1 MNSLLY
7 GHNADE
13 RIVAVQQLNDST
25 MRVYFRDGDAVRYSD
40 ERFYPFFFLSETT
53 FLEEF
58 RQKHWVKKLE
68 GDAFF
73 KYLCAFE
80 EWTSMWDAIRH
91 MIDRFN
97 RNAVTKAESYNQLDF
112 VHLYTDPVT
121 QYLLQ
126 SGRTLFK
133 GMQFE
138 GLYRLQLDI
147 ETYTSPRYRFSNANR
162 AEDRIILVALSDNR
176 GWEHLINGKKL
187 SEKQMLTELVRIIA
201 ERDPDVIEGHNIF
214 NFDLPY
220 ILKRCELHGVSFS
233 VGRDGS
239 VPRSFDTR
247 MSFAERTTEYS
258 ITEIAGRHVIDT
270 RILVQSYDMSKRD
283 MESHGLKYAATYFGL
298 SSPDRTYIPGD
309 RISWHWDHDVQ
320 PLMDY
325 ALDDVRETRGLS
337 DHLSGTSFYLAQMVP
352 FSYGAVCRS
361 GSASKIESLMVRAY
375 LREKHSIPKPSTG
388 TQTTGG
394 YADVFTIGIVGPV
407 LHIDVES
414 LYPSIMISKNVM
426 PASDVNNVFQTL
438 LQNLTAL
445 RLDTKRKMKDCKE
458 VEERSRLDAAQSS
471 LKILINS
478 FYGYLGYSRG
488 LFNDFPQADVVTK
501 TGQGILHHMMAFIR
515 AEDGKVVEVDTDGVF
530 FVPPHEVNTE
540 EAERKFLEKLGTT
553 MPEGIT
559 IALDGR
565 YKRMLSYKMKNYAL
579 LGYDDKIKVKG
590 SSLTSRSMERFGRNY
605 IMQCIGCFLNSDI
618 QGLHTLYSSLHHAIT
633 ERKLDIR
640 DFSRVEVLRDSL
652 ENYKTDVDAGK
663 RNRSAAYEVAQVSG
677 KHVRPGDRIAYYVTG
692 HDVNVR
698 TSEHCKSSEEWDP
711 NFPDQNGSY
720 YIKRLDEF
728 SEKFKPF
735 FLPQDFRAIFSADDL
750 FAFSPVGITS
760 LTVDLPGGSGDA
772 PSESPRIGIW
782 LDEQSS

>member
-1 MNSLLY
+1 MSSLLY
-7 GHNADE
+7 GHNTDE

-25 MRVYFRDGDAVRYSD
+25 VRVYFRDGNVIRFAD

-53 FLEEF
+53 YLEEF

-68 GDAFF
+68 GDGFF
-73 KYLCAFE
+73 RYLCAFE
-80 EWTSMWDAIRH
+80 EWTTMWDAIRY

-97 RNAVTKAESYNQLDF
+97 KNAVTKAESYNQLDF

-138 GLYRLQLDI
+138 ALYRLQLDI
-147 ETYTSPRYRFSNANR
+147 ETYTSPRYRFSNASR
-162 AEDRIILVALSDNR
+162 PEDRIILIALSDSR

-187 SEKQMLTELVRIIA
+187 SEKQMLTELVGIIT

-220 ILKRCELHGVSFS
+220 ILKRCELHAISFT

-258 ITEIAGRHVIDT
+258 ITDIAGRHVIDT
-270 RILVQSYDMSKRD
+270 RILVQSYDMIKRD
-283 MESHGLKYAATYFGL
+283 MESHGLKYAARYFGL
-298 SSPDRTYIPGD
+298 SSPDRTYIPGE

-325 ALDDVRETRGLS
+325 AVDDVRETRGLS
-337 DHLSGTSFYLAQMVP
+337 DHLSGTSFHLAQMIP
-352 FSYGAVCRS
+352 FTYGTVCRS
-361 GSASKIESLMVRAY
+361 GSAAKIESLIVRAY
-375 LREKHSIPKPSTG
+375 LAEKHSIPRASTG
-388 TQTTGG
+388 TQTIGG
-394 YADVFTIGIVGPV
+394 YTDVFMIGIAGPV

-414 LYPSIMISKNVM
+414 LYPSIMISKNIS
-426 PASDVNNVFQTL
+426 PASDVKNVFQTL
-438 LQNLTAL
+438 LQSLTAL
-445 RLDTKRKMKDCKE
+445 RLDTKRRMKDCRE
-458 VEERSRLDAAQSS
+458 AEERSRLDAAQSS

-501 TGQGILHHMMAFIR
+501 TGQGILHHMIGFIR
-515 AEDGKVVEVDTDGVF
+515 AENGKVIEVDTDGVF
-530 FVPPHEVNTE
+530 FVPPNEVNTE
-540 EAERKFLEKLGTT
+540 EAEEKFLEKLAATLPG
-553 MPEGIT
+553 GIT

-579 LGYDDKIKVKG
+579 LGHDDKIKVKG

-605 IMQCIGCFLNSDI
+605 IVQCIGCLLNTDI

-633 ERKLDIR
+633 EHKLDIR

-652 ENYKTDVDAGK
+652 DKYKTDVEAGK
-663 RNRSAAYEVAQVSG
+663 RNRSATYEVALVSG
-677 KHVRPGDRIAYYVTG
+677 KHVRPGDRVAYYVTG
-692 HDVNVR
+692 HDANVR
-698 TSEHCKSSEEWDP
+698 TFEHCRSSEEWDP
-711 NFPDQNGSY
+711 NFPDQNVSY
-720 YIKRLDEF
+720 YTKRLDEF

-735 FLPQDFRAIFSADDL
+735 FLPQDYRAIFSADDL
-750 FAFSPVGITS
+750 FAFSPHGIAPLS
-760 LTVDLPGGSGDA
+760 IDLPGGSADA
-772 PSESPRIGIW
+772 TSESPRIGIW
-782 LDEQSS
+782 LDEASS